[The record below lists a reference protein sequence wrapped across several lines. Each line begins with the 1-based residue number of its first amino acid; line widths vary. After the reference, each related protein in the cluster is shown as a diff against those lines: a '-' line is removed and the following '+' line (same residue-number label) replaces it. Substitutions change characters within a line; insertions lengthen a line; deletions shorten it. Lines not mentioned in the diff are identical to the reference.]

1 MLHPVIISGG
11 VGSRLWPLSRATYP
25 KQLHALNSELTLLQ
39 ETLQRVGDR
48 GRFAAPL
55 VACHVEQRFM
65 IDEQL
70 REIGETDA
78 TILLEP
84 EGRNTAPAIVAAAAY
99 LDRLDPEATILV
111 LPADHAIGQQD
122 RFLAAVEHAA
132 QASAQGFFVT
142 FGIEP
147 TGPETGFGYIK
158 LGEALN
164 GSNEAFRVARFH
176 EKPDLAR
183 AEQFLAEGGFCW
195 NSGMF
200 VFPVK
205 ALLGEINALAPDILS
220 ACQSAVGDARRDL
233 SFVRLAED
241 SFVGAPSISIDYAL
255 MERTDRAAVVPVSF
269 GWNDVGSWSALWQ
282 IGEKD
287 ADGNVSSG
295 DTMTLESRNNYLR
308 SEAGQ
313 ILATVGLEDTVVVAT
328 KDAILVADRTAS
340 QSVGKIFERLKQDG
354 RSQWESHVEVFRPW
368 GSYQQVDE
376 GTRFQVKRLV
386 VKPGEKLSLQRHHHR
401 AEHWIVV
408 KGTAKVT
415 RDDETFLITENE
427 SVYLPLGCRHRL
439 ENPGKILL
447 EIIEVQVGSY
457 LGEDDIVRYADD
469 YNREEG

>member
-39 ETLQRVGDR
+39 ETLNRVGDR
-48 GRFAAPL
+48 ERFAPPL

-70 REIGETDA
+70 REIGETEA

-99 LDRLDPEATILV
+99 LDRLDPEATMLV

-122 RFLAAVEHAA
+122 RFLAAAEHAA
-132 QASAQGFFVT
+132 KASAQGFFVT

-147 TGPETGFGYIK
+147 TAPETGFGYIK
-158 LGEALN
+158 LGEALD
-164 GSNEAFRVARFH
+164 GSNEAFKVARFH
-176 EKPDLAR
+176 EKPDLPT
-183 AEQFLAEGGFCW
+183 AEQLLAEGGFCW

-205 ALLGEINALAPDILS
+205 ALLDEIKALSPDILY
-220 ACQSAVGDARRDL
+220 ACQTAVGDSRRDL

-241 SFVGAPSISIDYAL
+241 SFAGAPSISIDYAL
-255 MERTDRAAVVPVSF
+255 MERTDKAAVVPVSF

-282 IGEKD
+282 IGDKD
-287 ADGNVSSG
+287 AEGNVSSG
-295 DTMTLESRNNYLR
+295 DTMTLDSHNNYLR

-340 QSVGKIFERLKQDG
+340 QSVGKIFDRLKKDG

-415 RDDETFLITENE
+415 RDEETFLISENE
-427 SVYLPLGCRHRL
+427 SVYLPLGCMHRL

>member
-25 KQLHALNSELTLLQ
+25 KQLHALNSELSLLQ
-39 ETLQRVGDR
+39 ETLRRVGDR

-84 EGRNTAPAIVAAAAY
+84 EGRNTAPAIVAAATY
-99 LDRLDPEATILV
+99 LDGLDPEAAILV
-111 LPADHAIGQQD
+111 LPADHAIGDQE

-132 QASAQGFFVT
+132 KAAENGFFVT

-147 TGPETGFGYIK
+147 TNPETGFGYIK
-158 LGEALN
+158 LGEALD
-164 GSNEAFRVARFH
+164 GSNKAFRVASFH
-176 EKPDLAR
+176 EKPDLVR

-205 ALLGEINALAPDILS
+205 ALLAEVGALAPDILS
-220 ACQSAVGDARRDL
+220 ACQTAVGDSRRDL

-255 MERTDRAAVVPVSF
+255 MERTQKAAVVPVSF

-287 ADGNVSSG
+287 ADGNVTSG
-295 DTMTLESRNNYLR
+295 ETMTLESRNNYLR

-313 ILATVGLEDTVVVAT
+313 VLATVGLEDTVVVAT
-328 KDAILVADRTAS
+328 KDAILVADRAAS

-354 RSQWESHVEVFRPW
+354 RSQWENHVEVFRPW

-376 GTRFQVKRLV
+376 GNRFQVKRLV
-386 VKPGEKLSLQRHHHR
+386 VKPGKKLSLQRHHHR

-415 RDDETFLITENE
+415 RDDETFVISENE
-427 SVYLPLGCRHRL
+427 SVYLPLGCVHRL

-469 YNREEG
+469 YNREES